1 MAVLPNGA
9 TFQEFVVYVRER
21 RGDVPMTELKELYER
36 RLRLKSVS
44 IATGETMRAMLPRDE
59 QHLTM
64 REREKKVLAEARAA
78 GHTPERA

>member
-21 RGDVPMTELKELYER
+21 RGDVPMAELEELYDR

-44 IATGETMRAMLPRDE
+44 IAKGETIRAMLPKDE
-59 QHLTM
+59 QDLTM